1 MNLVS
6 VQDSNI
12 PVDSLHIFCTL
23 DDLNCVTVEFSFS
36 HDGEGGVM
44 LKPHHP
50 IDLFAHQT
58 QTHETG
64 FLSNAYPQSSFK
76 YL

>member
-44 LKPHHP
+44 LKPHH
-50 IDLFAHQT
+50 
-58 QTHETG
+58 
-64 FLSNAYPQSSFK
+64 
-76 YL
+76 